1 MPYVT
6 EREDGKEFLV
16 KINYNSL
23 KVRIPVYAK
32 IISFTEGKMKRHI
45 LSIVAVVF
53 IVTALSLVF
62 VACDNPLAPNTGDD
76 SQKTVS
82 VYLLAPD
89 CNSSP
94 DVLKSFE
101 VTTTAANVHDL
112 LLQLKGEKKIS
123 YAFSESSYGAYIT
136 SLGYYDGETLTDM
149 SYNASTQFIAV
160 YHSIDRAD
168 LIDYGQSS
176 NFFDLAT
183 FNFKSS
189 YAGISSLPVENGE
202 AYAFMVNTF
211 SW

>member
-1 MPYVT
+1 
-6 EREDGKEFLV
+6 
-16 KINYNSL
+16 
-23 KVRIPVYAK
+23 
-32 IISFTEGKMKRHI
+32 MKRHI

-62 VACDNPLAPNTGDD
+62 VACDNPLAPNTGDN

-123 YAFSESSYGAYIT
+123 CLKGVNIC
-136 SLGYYDGETLTDM
+136 LR
-149 SYNASTQFIAV
+149 
-160 YHSIDRAD
+160 SI
-168 LIDYGQSS
+168 LHNLKCSV
-176 NFFDLAT
+176 T
-183 FNFKSS
+183 
-189 YAGISSLPVENGE
+189 
-202 AYAFMVNTF
+202 
-211 SW
+211 